1 MKIPEKEK
9 RQQPTVT
16 KKSTT
21 AKSVNLTE
29 YRKKKR
35 NTKRTIK
42 LVIIGV
48 VLVVFA
54 YVWANADEIFEPL
67 RGIASKIETKTSSD
81 VGFPISLPGSAGY
94 SFQSF
99 GNNFSLLTDT
109 YLYAYE
115 TSGAQIYALRHGYG
129 NPVQVTS
136 SRRILLYD
144 KSAYSFGLYNK
155 TSQIYEKTLD
165 EKIVYGALGEN
176 DMAAIVTGSSR
187 YSNILYVYD
196 SGGNWKY
203 TRKFADENVFST
215 AFPENGDYIYVA
227 TLGVDSGEIV
237 TTFYKLSLKSEDG
250 YEWKYSVKTNSLPCG
265 MYAGSNELI
274 TVCDNRVIALDSSDG
289 SLIGE
294 FSYNGTLRDFVI
306 SGTNTAIYYNDVST
320 NKNMLVSLNEKMEAL
335 ASIQL
340 TSNAQQLL
348 LDRDIYV
355 LDGTSVKRFDAQTL
369 EITQTVQM
377 SSDYSAFVKIDNE
390 LFLLGYDVVDCE
402 RIN

>member
-16 KKSTT
+16 KKGTT

-54 YVWANADEIFEPL
+54 YVWANADKIFEPL

>member
-16 KKSTT
+16 KKGTT

-54 YVWANADEIFEPL
+54 YVWANADKIFEPL

-274 TVCDNRVIALDSSDG
+274 TVCDNRVIALELSDG